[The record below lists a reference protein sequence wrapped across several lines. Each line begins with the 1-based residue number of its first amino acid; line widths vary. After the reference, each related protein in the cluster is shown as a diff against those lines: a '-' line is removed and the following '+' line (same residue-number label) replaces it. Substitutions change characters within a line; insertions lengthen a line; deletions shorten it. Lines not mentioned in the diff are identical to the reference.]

1 MSDFNATANNLLLMA
16 DHIREYGSFE
26 VGELVKVMQEGAK
39 EITSLKEQLAE
50 REWVSVEDRLPEKGD
65 LVITVSDHGDTS
77 SLYSEY
83 FEGTRF
89 WSKAF
94 NNITHWMPLP
104 SPPTGEENG

>member
-1 MSDFNATANNLLLMA
+1 MSTKHEMRIDDL
-16 DHIREYGSFE
+16 EE
-26 VGELVKVMQEGAK
+26 

-83 FEGTRF
+83 FEGTKF

-104 SPPTGEENG
+104 SPPTGKE